1 MITESDWEFVN
12 YLPPK
17 SGGYGFDGYPPK
29 NGAYVI
35 AENKKFPRYV
45 GIGNIH
51 DRMDFHESERETN
64 SNLKRLMA
72 NRTNSV
78 VVAYVLCSESDSE
91 NVEHTLYN
99 RYSVCYNLYNEREPN
114 GKIIELGLPN
124 FLKWL

>member
-91 NVEHTLYN
+91 NIERTLYTE
-99 RYSVCYNLYNEREPN
+99 YSLSYSLYNEKKPN
-114 GKIIELGLPN
+114 GEIIELELPN
-124 FLKWL
+124 FSKWI